1 MLSQIREQISW
12 LTGSFIVATEKDDVQ
27 TCVGVKKQTLNATL
41 RIKGRLFKVIISPL
55 REAEEE
61 RGVKDMIA
69 EIVYITNLIVAL
81 RQTTEE
87 WCELWKYY
95 LLS

>member
-1 MLSQIREQISW
+1 MCNKLENDRG
-12 LTGSFIVATEKDDVQ
+12 L
-27 TCVGVKKQTLNATL
+27 
-41 RIKGRLFKVIISPL
+41 KGNL
-55 REAEEE
+55 
-61 RGVKDMIA
+61 VKDMIA

>member
-1 MLSQIREQISW
+1 MVEIGKAAAEKVMMLMILIDACTRCGG
-12 LTGSFIVATEKDDVQ
+12 L
-27 TCVGVKKQTLNATL
+27 LN
-41 RIKGRLFKVIISPL
+41 
-55 REAEEE
+55 
-61 RGVKDMIA
+61 DMIA